1 MNARVYGLML
11 SFYPAD
17 LRRDFGA
24 EMTEVFLEDLED
36 SRRRGGWMGAARVWW
51 RSVRE
56 LCRIASPEMASRREI
71 AVPFVMYVMQAIYLA
86 GLILLTRGNPHADI
100 PRSAGDILI
109 LIFGTSLIP
118 AIIARIALLIGD
130 GAVPVPLTLGPE

>member
-36 SRRRGGWMGAARVWW
+36 SRLRGGWMGAVRVWW

-71 AVPFVMYVMQAIYLA
+71 AVPFVMFVLQAMYLS
-86 GLILLTRGNPHADI
+86 GIIFITQSNPHADI
-100 PRSAGDILI
+100 PRSVGDRLV
-109 LIFGTSLIP
+109 LVFGMSLIP
-118 AIIARIALLIGD
+118 ALIARVALLIGD
-130 GAVPVPLTLGPE
+130 GSVPVPLSLRP